1 MTKLKFYSKS
11 QEYDYATGK
20 SSFTKIILGND
31 DGAFYPVFLDAANID
46 LDNAELEV
54 LALSKVYEDNFP
66 NKANNDKFD
75 AIGEA
80 LKKIDDKMKEVND
93 KLEETEQV
101 NQQTIQ
107 MASENRIKVGNIEK
121 SLADKIKK
129 AVAEAVKAEL
139 AKKAEGE
146 A

>member
-1 MTKLKFYSKS
+1 MKLKYQSKS

-20 SSFTKIILGND
+20 PSFTKVILGND

-121 SLADKIKK
+121 GLADKIKK